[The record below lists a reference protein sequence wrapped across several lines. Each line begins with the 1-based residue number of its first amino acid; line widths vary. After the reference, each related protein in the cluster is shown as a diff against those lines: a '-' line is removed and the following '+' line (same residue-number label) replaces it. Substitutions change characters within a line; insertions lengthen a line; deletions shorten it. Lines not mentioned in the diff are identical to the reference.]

1 MKRRP
6 VSDLPRSYHSFSG
19 ALAVGLTIAAFAIC
33 IVLLAGGGR
42 P

>member
-6 VSDLPRSYHSFSG
+6 SPEYPRSYHSFSG
-19 ALAVGLTIAAFAIC
+19 ALAIGLTIAAFAIVV
-33 IVLLAGGGR
+33 VLLAGGAR